1 MVVSPLKKTLIIGL
15 GATGLSVARHLAALG
30 LPFQV
35 ADTRVAPPG
44 LARLREIAP
53 KAKVHLGALN
63 PELISQM
70 SRVVLSPGVSLLD
83 PALRQALAS
92 GLEVIGDIELFARE
106 ANAPV
111 AAITGSNG
119 KSTVTTLLTA
129 MARDAGRLVRA
140 GGNLGTPALDL
151 IETPGPDLYALELSS
166 FQLETAQSL
175 RPAAAAVLNVS
186 ADHMDR
192 YTGLHDYAAAK
203 ARVYERAQVCV
214 VNRGDAAVMSMV
226 RDNCVTVSFGLD
238 APPAENSAAEN
249 YGLRVADGR
258 AWLFRGA
265 TRLLA
270 EDELRIN
277 GRHNTSNALAALALG
292 DALGFAHEAMCHTLK
307 FFTGLPHRMQWVA
320 QSHGVTW
327 YNDSKGT
334 NVGATVAGLGGLPGP
349 VVLIAGGD
357 GKGANF
363 APLRPA
369 VKTRVRALILLGRD
383 AGRIADAL
391 AGAAPVMMVDDM
403 EAAVAHAATLAR
415 PGDQILLSPACAS
428 FDMYGSYTER
438 GEHFMSAVRRLF
450 P

>member
-15 GATGLSVARHLAALG
+15 GATGLSVARHLAVQG
-30 LPFQV
+30 LRFEV
-35 ADTRVAPPG
+35 ADTRVTPPG

-53 KAKVHLGALN
+53 KAAVHLGALD
-63 PELISQM
+63 PELISHM
-70 SRVVLSPGVSLLD
+70 SRVVLSPSVSLRD

-119 KSTVTTLLTA
+119 KTTVTTLLTA

-151 IETPGPDLYALELSS
+151 VETPGPDLYVLELSS
-166 FQLETAQSL
+166 FQLETAYSL
-175 RPAAAAVLNVS
+175 RPAVAAVLNVS
-186 ADHMDR
+186 PDHMDR

-203 ARVYERAQVCV
+203 ARIYERAQVCV
-214 VNRGDAAVMSMV
+214 VNRDDAAVMSMV
-226 RDNCVTVSFGLD
+226 RGKCVTVSFGLD
-238 APPAENSAAEN
+238 APAAEN

-258 AWLFRGA
+258 AWLCRGA
-265 TRLLA
+265 TPLLA

-320 QSHGVTW
+320 ERHGVTW

-334 NVGATVAGLGGLPGP
+334 NVGATVAALGGLPGP

-357 GKGANF
+357 GKGADF

-369 VKTRVRALILLGRD
+369 VTTRVRGLILLGRD

-403 EAAVAHAATLAR
+403 EAAVARAATLAQ
-415 PGDQILLSPACAS
+415 PGDQVLLSPACAS
-428 FDMYGSYTER
+428 LDMYSSYTDR

>member
-1 MVVSPLKKTLIIGL
+1 MVVSLPRKTLIIGL
-15 GATGLSVARHLAALG
+15 GATGLSVARHLAAQR
-30 LPFQV
+30 LPFEV

-53 KAKVHLGALN
+53 KAAVYLGVLN
-63 PELISQM
+63 PELICQM
-70 SRVVLSPGVSLLD
+70 SRVVLSPGVSLRD

-151 IETPGPDLYALELSS
+151 VETPGPDLYVLELSS
-166 FQLETAQSL
+166 FQLETAYSL
-175 RPAAAAVLNVS
+175 RPAVAAVLNVS
-186 ADHMDR
+186 PDHMDR

-203 ARVYERAQVCV
+203 ARIYDRAQVCV
-214 VNRGDAAVMSMV
+214 VNRDDAAVMAMA
-226 RDNCVTVSFGLD
+226 RDRGHHGGIVSFGLD
-238 APPAENSAAEN
+238 APAAEN

-258 AWLFRGA
+258 AWLCRGA

-292 DALGFAHEAMCHTLK
+292 HALGFAHDAMCHTLK
-307 FFTGLPHRMQWVA
+307 LFTGLPHRMQWVA
-320 QSHGVTW
+320 ESHGVTW

-334 NVGATVAGLGGLPGP
+334 NVGATVAALGGLPGP

-363 APLRPA
+363 APLYPA

-383 AGRIADAL
+383 AGRFAATL
-391 AGAAPVMMVDDM
+391 AGAAPVKMVGDM
-403 EAAVAHAATLAR
+403 GAAVAQAATLAQ
-415 PGDQILLSPACAS
+415 PGDQVLLSPACAS
-428 FDMYGSYTER
+428 LDMYSSYTER
-438 GEHFMSAVRRLF
+438 GEQFMSAVRRLF